1 MGSHVGAS
9 TAPSEKDR
17 SDESR
22 GNAGL
27 KTHMFL
33 AFLTPVSDGRTNDG
47 FSPIGVFW
55 AEVFQSVWVIDGG
68 PDCGTDKSTFRPHIE
83 SAAQPS

>member
-9 TAPSEKDR
+9 TALSEKDR

-33 AFLTPVSDGRTNDG
+33 LFWRPVSDRPTNDG
-47 FSPIGVFW
+47 FSPIGAFG
-55 AEVFQSVWVIDGG
+55 AQAFQSVW
-68 PDCGTDKSTFRPHIE
+68 
-83 SAAQPS
+83 

>member
-9 TAPSEKDR
+9 TALSEKDR

-22 GNAGL
+22 RNAGL

-33 AFLTPVSDGRTNDG
+33 LFWLPVSNERRVLAD
-47 FSPIGVFW
+47 
-55 AEVFQSVWVIDGG
+55 
-68 PDCGTDKSTFRPHIE
+68 
-83 SAAQPS
+83 

>member
-9 TAPSEKDR
+9 TALSEKDR

-22 GNAGL
+22 RNAGL

-33 AFLTPVSDGRTNDG
+33 LFWLPVSNERRVLADYCLL
-47 FSPIGVFW
+47 
-55 AEVFQSVWVIDGG
+55 G
-68 PDCGTDKSTFRPHIE
+68 PRSFRAC
-83 SAAQPS
+83 S